1 MYAKQPPAS
10 RRLAQLPQK
19 YADGGMVARM
29 KSADAGPAMFGA
41 RGLSQLRDLI
51 PKMQAMGYPQQ
62 APVAAAPAA
71 ADPRAAQLQAM
82 IPQVEAMGYKQQPQR
97 LADGG
102 FVSAAKRMMGLTPT
116 DPAQA
121 AALAEY
127 KANAAREKAAAKAG
141 AASAPAPQAAI
152 TEYTGMSAT
161 ERRMK
166 AQGLADGGLIRGPGT
181 GTSDSIPD
189 EMEPG
194 TFIMPADSTQALGL
208 DDEQDE
214 EQGEGKK
221 VPVLVSNGEYEL
233 PPERVQAIGAAVLEA
248 LKDSTHEATEA
259 QEEGRAAQ
267 KLASGG
273 MVENDVTRVGNS
285 YSGGNV
291 GGDVSI
297 NGQTGGGTVS
307 TSSWT
312 KPAAP
317 AAPVPAPAPTPAT
330 ATQPAAAPAP
340 AAPAPMGWA
349 ERNAQRSNQVT
360 ASSIVDSPERRAA
373 QAALAPAPMAAPA
386 PAAPTAAQRFGTLP
400 GMTPPPQR
408 YADGGTVKDEERA
421 VFGLYPQLADSQR
434 TTYAAAEK
442 LRSGVVASGPS
453 TFAPALKP
461 APIAPPAIRGGG
473 DGRRMNAQQDPRS
486 MVYAGRPQTTGTAA
500 AAPAPVAAPEP
511 AQAEAAATMAPA
523 ALASGAVSAR
533 DDGAAS
539 TASRRG
545 AADALAQMPNAPPPL
560 AAPTVRNSTND
571 WAARKALENAAT
583 AASSITANGGAWDKT
598 GAGDSQAQA
607 AYKAALAT
615 DQTLQNAQP
624 GLDAEAMRQNAS
636 LQRETI
642 QQQGSTARDAER
654 NAISRDELGLR
665 KTAAGFQNRAAARM
679 ESLGNVLL
687 DPNATPEQRKV
698 AQRSLSALSDK
709 TAADRMQVVNLPDTD
724 NGQGQVL
731 KGGQALVRTL
741 EDGTVEQVPIGGQQQ
756 KAALPPGMTKQVGT
770 SNGRPVYED
779 AKGNRYVG

>member
-1 MYAKQPPAS
+1 
-10 RRLAQLPQK
+10 
-19 YADGGMVARM
+19 
-29 KSADAGPAMFGA
+29 
-41 RGLSQLRDLI
+41 
-51 PKMQAMGYPQQ
+51 
-62 APVAAAPAA
+62 
-71 ADPRAAQLQAM
+71 
-82 IPQVEAMGYKQQPQR
+82 
-97 LADGG
+97 
-102 FVSAAKRMMGLTPT
+102 
-116 DPAQA
+116 
-121 AALAEY
+121 
-127 KANAAREKAAAKAG
+127 
-141 AASAPAPQAAI
+141 
-152 TEYTGMSAT
+152 
-161 ERRMK
+161 
-166 AQGLADGGLIRGPGT
+166 
-181 GTSDSIPD
+181 
-189 EMEPG
+189 
-194 TFIMPADSTQALGL
+194 
-208 DDEQDE
+208 
-214 EQGEGKK
+214 
-221 VPVLVSNGEYEL
+221 
-233 PPERVQAIGAAVLEA
+233 
-248 LKDSTHEATEA
+248 
-259 QEEGRAAQ
+259 
-267 KLASGG
+267 
-273 MVENDVTRVGNS
+273 
-285 YSGGNV
+285 
-291 GGDVSI
+291 
-297 NGQTGGGTVS
+297 
-307 TSSWT
+307 
-312 KPAAP
+312 
-317 AAPVPAPAPTPAT
+317 
-330 ATQPAAAPAP
+330 
-340 AAPAPMGWA
+340 MGWA

-373 QAALAPAPMAAPA
+373 QAALAPAPMVAPA
-386 PAAPTAAQRFGTLP
+386 PTPAAPTAAQRFGTLP
-400 GMTPPPQR
+400 GIAPPPQR

-461 APIAPPAIRGGG
+461 APIAQPAIRGGG

-545 AADALAQMPNAPPPL
+545 AADALALMPNAPPPL

-679 ESLGNVLL
+679 ENLGNVLL
-687 DPNATPEQRKV
+687 DPNATPEQRKI
-698 AQRSLSALSDK
+698 AQRSLSALSGK
-709 TAADRMQVVNLPDTD
+709 TAADRMQVVNLPDSESA
-724 NGQGQVL
+724 NNQVL

-741 EDGTVEQVPIGGQQQ
+741 EDGTVEQVPIGGQQ
-756 KAALPPGMTKQVGT
+756 KATTPPSKDSLTKGQIVDLPGGRKGRW
-770 SNGRPVYED
+770 NGSGFEIV
-779 AKGNRYVG
+779 

>member
-1 MYAKQPPAS
+1 MYVNKPPAA
-10 RRLAQLPQK
+10 RRLAQPPQK

-29 KSADAGPAMFGA
+29 KSADAGPTTFGS
-41 RGLSQLRDLI
+41 RGLSQLRDMI

-62 APVAAAPAA
+62 AAAAPAV

-82 IPQVEAMGYKQQPQR
+82 IPQVEAMGYKQQR

-141 AASAPAPQAAI
+141 PAPSPAPQAAI

-166 AQGLADGGLIRGPGT
+166 AQGLADGGMIRGPGT
-181 GTSDSIPD
+181 GTSDSIAT
-189 EMEPG
+189 EAEPG
-194 TFIMPADSTQALGL
+194 TFIMPADSTKAIGPRVLAQM
-208 DDEQDE
+208 
-214 EQGEGKK
+214 GKK
-221 VPVLVSNGEYEL
+221 VPVRLSNGEYEL
-233 PPERVQAIGAAVLEA
+233 PPEQVMGIGAAVLEA
-248 LKDSTHEATEA
+248 LKDGTHTPVE
-259 QEEGRAAQ
+259 QEGGMAAQ

-317 AAPVPAPAPTPAT
+317 AAPVPAAAPTPAT
-330 ATQPAAAPAP
+330 ATQPAAAPIAGSPPATAP
-340 AAPAPMGWA
+340 AAPMGWA

-373 QAALAPAPMAAPA
+373 QAALAPAPIAAPA
-386 PAAPTAAQRFGTLP
+386 PMPAMPTAAQRFSTLP
-400 GMTPPPQR
+400 GVTPPPQR
-408 YADGGTVKDEERA
+408 YADGGTVTDEQESDYARQMRA
-421 VFGLYPQLADSQR
+421 LGGALVDGASWVGKTLVSAPGYGLNKTPAPAPAP
-434 TTYAAAEK
+434 AAASR
-442 LRSGVVASGPS
+442 L
-453 TFAPALKP
+453 
-461 APIAPPAIRGGG
+461 
-473 DGRRMNAQQDPRS
+473 
-486 MVYAGRPQTTGTAA
+486 A
-500 AAPAPVAAPEP
+500 AAPTPGAGRGMVSPPAVNPSAPRPVAPPPAPSLSSAATALSSGVP
-511 AQAEAAATMAPA
+511 SAQADDAATS
-523 ALASGAVSAR
+523 L
-533 DDGAAS
+533 
-539 TASRRG
+539 SRRG
-545 AADALAQMPNAPPPL
+545 AADALALMPNAPAPI

-679 ESLGNVLL
+679 ENLGNVLL

-698 AQRSLSALSDK
+698 AQRSLSALSGK
-709 TAADRMQVVNLPDTD
+709 TAADRMQVVNLPDSESA
-724 NGQGQVL
+724 NNQVL

-741 EDGTVEQVPIGGQQQ
+741 EDGTVEQVPIGGRPAVS
-756 KAALPPGMTKQVGT
+756 KGPQVGVVEK
-770 SNGRPVYED
+770 GWRFKGGDP
-779 AKGNRYVG
+779 AKPDSWERA